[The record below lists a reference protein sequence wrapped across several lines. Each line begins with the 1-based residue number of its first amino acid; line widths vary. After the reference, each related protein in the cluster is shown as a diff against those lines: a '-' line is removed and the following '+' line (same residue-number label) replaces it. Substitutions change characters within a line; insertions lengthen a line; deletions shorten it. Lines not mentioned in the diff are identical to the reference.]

1 MEKQEDGRLSDEEI
15 LAIVSS
21 ELSSSSGASE
31 NDAIQAGRQKA
42 LAAYLGDK
50 GSVVEGRSSVV
61 STDVADAIEWIMPE
75 VMKAFTQNNEVVT
88 FDPVGPD
95 DRRQAQIESRYVYDI
110 LTMSNNTKKY
120 LVGLCHYIDCIFTLS
135 FLEEDRLS

>member
-1 MEKQEDGRLSDEEI
+1 MEKQEDSRLSDEEI

-95 DRRQAQIESRYVYDI
+95 DRRQAQIESRYV
-110 LTMSNNTKKY
+110 
-120 LVGLCHYIDCIFTLS
+120 
-135 FLEEDRLS
+135 

>member
-1 MEKQEDGRLSDEEI
+1 MEKQEEGRLSDEDI

-21 ELSSSSGASE
+21 ELSSASGASE

-61 STDVADAIEWIMPE
+61 STDVADAIEWI
-75 VMKAFTQNNEVVT
+75 
-88 FDPVGPD
+88 
-95 DRRQAQIESRYVYDI
+95 I
-110 LTMSNNTKKY
+110 L
-120 LVGLCHYIDCIFTLS
+120 
-135 FLEEDRLS
+135 RL